1 MMQKTIPQFRFEAGS
16 YGAPGGFI
24 PSIACLKQTTGNK
37 WEYHFVIVNPKNI
50 HSKKQPAILE
60 AEKDLQAAFQK
71 KQQSGSDNAV
81 GEYLR
86 DKGYISVT
94 GFKVAGS

>member
-1 MMQKTIPQFRFEAGS
+1 MIQKTTTQFRFEAGS

-37 WEYHFVIVNPKNI
+37 WEYYYVIVNPKKLQ
-50 HSKKQPAILE
+50 SKEPPAIFL
-60 AEKDLQAAFQK
+60 AEKDLQDAFQK
-71 KQQSGSDNAV
+71 RQQSGTDNAV

-86 DKGYISVT
+86 DKGYINVT